1 MLNVYVAR
9 IRDLVSGKNQKAG
22 STVRRAAEPLKL
34 PASTFANGVI
44 VKPGMG
50 TFVLEGAGSSA
61 QPSGVNVYFQR
72 QGAPGREPA
81 PLAFE
86 LAMGDDLKPRW
97 ALTDPAVAEL
107 FDEEVFATAQEIVDE
122 LDRRDPTGYLSQVVA
137 AMDRQIGQAGR
148 ERQLLV
154 NEIGAIPTTD
164 VDAIADARA
173 RLAERDA
180 STGPRIAKLTQARL
194 DIREWLKSSRKE
206 PVDQLIARTVGTI
219 D

>member
-9 IRDLVSGKNQKAG
+9 IRDLVSGKGQKGG
-22 STVRRAAEPLKL
+22 SLARQVAEPLKL
-34 PASTFANGVI
+34 PSSTFANGVI

-61 QPSGVNVYFQR
+61 QPTGVNVYFQR

-81 PLAFE
+81 PLAFQ
-86 LAMGDDLKPRW
+86 LAMGADMKPRW
-97 ALTDPAVAEL
+97 DLTDPATADL
-107 FDEEVFATAQEIVDE
+107 FDEEVFATVQEIMDE

-137 AMDRQIGQAGR
+137 AMDREIGQAGR
-148 ERQLLV
+148 ERQALV
-154 NEIGAIPTTD
+154 NEIGAIPVTQ
-164 VDAIADARA
+164 VQEIAEARA

-180 STGPRIAKLTQARL
+180 SSGPRIARLTQARL

-206 PVDQLIARTVGTI
+206 SVEQLIARTIGAI
-219 D
+219 G